1 MPKLVFDI
9 ETIGE
14 DFDLLDETTQAVLTR
29 WLKKESENEA
39 DYKIALEDFK
49 NGLGFSPFT
58 GQIAAIGVLDV
69 DKNRGAVYYQNSG
82 KQEEEIEVDG
92 VKFKAMS
99 EKEML
104 ERFWEGAKNYD
115 QFITFNGRSFDVP
128 FLMVRSAVNG
138 VRPSVFLM
146 GYRYDKNSNHIDLM
160 DKLSFQGAVRK
171 KPNLHLV
178 ARAFGVKSP
187 KESGI
192 TGEDVGRLFKEGKYL
207 EIAKYNV
214 GDLKA
219 KGKFF

>member
-1 MPKLVFDI
+1 M
-9 ETIGE
+9 
-14 DFDLLDETTQAVLTR
+14 
-29 WLKKESENEA
+29 
-39 DYKIALEDFK
+39 
-49 NGLGFSPFT
+49 
-58 GQIAAIGVLDV
+58 
-69 DKNRGAVYYQNSG
+69 
-82 KQEEEIEVDG
+82 DG